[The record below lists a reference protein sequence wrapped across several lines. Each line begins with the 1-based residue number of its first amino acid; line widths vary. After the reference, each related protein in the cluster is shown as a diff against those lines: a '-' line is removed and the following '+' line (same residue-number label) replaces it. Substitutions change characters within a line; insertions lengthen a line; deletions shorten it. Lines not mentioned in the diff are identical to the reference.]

1 MQGTAG
7 EYLSVWGRRK
17 ASGGIILQKKG
28 GQHGTIQMRVARA
41 LRDLRN
47 VTDEEI
53 SFDNTKQTERKQ
65 DNFFPVHKK
74 IY

>member
-1 MQGTAG
+1 
-7 EYLSVWGRRK
+7 
-17 ASGGIILQKKG
+17 
-28 GQHGTIQMRVARA
+28 MRVARA

-74 IY
+74 IH